1 MAVAALKACHHGGD
15 GEGQQQNPD
24 EDGDLRGFLQN
35 SDKVPPPKM
44 HHIEVA
50 VEGQGDEE
58 GDAGSSV
65 EEQHEEHRLAL
76 PVFLAAPE
84 SVLVVVRFG
93 READHQQEIRHH
105 DVEEE
110 DAFVLPELEPKEEV
124 SGTVLFSC
132 ATSAEQ
138 SLDKVSGS
146 VESAVDR
153 CSQLFCH
160 KVMSH
165 SSTLI
170 FNLSVMQQTEFVFL
184 NDLWASDRFCLFPNW
199 PQFVNSTSA

>member
-1 MAVAALKACHHGGD
+1 MAVAALKGFHHGGD

-24 EDGDLRGFLQN
+24 DDGDLRGFLQN

-44 HHIEVA
+44 HHVEVA

-65 EEQHEEHRLAL
+65 EKQHEEHRLAH

-84 SVLVVVRFG
+84 SLAVVVRFG
-93 READHQQEIRHH
+93 REAHHQQEISHH
-105 DVEEE
+105 NVEEE

-132 ATSAEQ
+132 ATRSAEQ
-138 SLDKVSGS
+138 
-146 VESAVDR
+146 
-153 CSQLFCH
+153 
-160 KVMSH
+160 
-165 SSTLI
+165 TL
-170 FNLSVMQQTEFVFL
+170 NMKT
-184 NDLWASDRFCLFPNW
+184 
-199 PQFVNSTSA
+199 